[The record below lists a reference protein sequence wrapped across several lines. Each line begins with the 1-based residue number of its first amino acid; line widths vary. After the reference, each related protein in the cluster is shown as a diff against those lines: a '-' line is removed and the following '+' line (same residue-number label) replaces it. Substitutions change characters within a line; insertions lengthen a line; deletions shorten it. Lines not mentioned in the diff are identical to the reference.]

1 MRYLVH
7 KYHNGLWHNW
17 ISMQVGDLVGPY
29 GMSLNDLHLVRCW
42 RNTGYG
48 HNKNKSLVS
57 FLLLLCTVL
66 CKYLYSFALYI
77 NKFSLLFC
85 HQKKKLRTNHLINI
99 VPNAKLHVANLQC
112 LMCRIVSL
120 TGPYHI
126 LLSWNIW
133 IPIPSTNYYCC
144 WVYHSWQ
151 TFSGSLCAS

>member
-1 MRYLVH
+1 
-7 KYHNGLWHNW
+7 
-17 ISMQVGDLVGPY
+17 MQVGDLVGPY

-126 LLSWNIW
+126 LLS
-133 IPIPSTNYYCC
+133 
-144 WVYHSWQ
+144 
-151 TFSGSLCAS
+151 